1 MPKPLKT
8 LFNVVSLGVGSVLS
22 LMGASWMWE
31 TFISRPETPLIDGTL
46 LAPVLTA
53 IGAGIF
59 YAGYRGAQKASAAD
73 TAAKNTPPSPSP

>member
-8 LFNVVSLGVGSVLS
+8 LFNVVSLGIGSVLS

-31 TFISRPETPLIDGTL
+31 TFVSRPDATPLVDGTL
-46 LAPVLTA
+46 LAPVMTA

-59 YAGYRGAQKASAAD
+59 YAGYRGIQKAAVQNA
-73 TAAKNTPPSPSP
+73 TAKNTPPAP